1 MAMKSLSFLALL
13 SLLAI
18 TLPLAIA
25 SDPSP
30 LQDFCVG
37 VNTPADGVFVNGK
50 FCKDP
55 KLATA
60 DDFFFSGLHNARP
73 VNNAVRSNVT
83 AVNVNNLPGL
93 NTLGIS
99 IVRIDYGIGGQNPP
113 HTHPRAT
120 EILVVGEGTL
130 LVGFVTSNPDNRLIT
145 KTLNAGDVFVFPQG
159 LIHFQANIGKSP
171 AVAFAALSSQNP
183 GAITIANTVFGSNPA
198 INPSILARAFQL
210 DPRIVVD
217 LQGKFK
223 K

>member
-1 MAMKSLSFLALL
+1 MKNLSFLAII

-18 TLPLAIA
+18 TLPLANA

-55 KLATA
+55 KLATV
-60 DDFFFSGLHNARP
+60 DDFFFPGLNQAGTP
-73 VNNAVRSNVT
+73 NPKTGSTVT

-99 IVRIDYGIGGQNPP
+99 FARLDFAVNGQNPP
-113 HTHPRAT
+113 HFHPRAT
-120 EILVVGEGTL
+120 EILYVAQGTL
-130 LVGFVTSNPDNRLIT
+130 FVGFVTSNPENRLFT
-145 KTLNAGDVFVFPQG
+145 KTLNMGDVFVFPQG
-159 LIHFQANIGKSP
+159 LIHFLVNVGKCP
-171 AVAFAALSSQNP
+171 AVAFAGLSSQNP
-183 GAITIANTVFGSNPA
+183 GVITIANTVFGSNPQIDA
-198 INPSILARAFQL
+198 SILATAFQL
-210 DPRIVVD
+210 DPTIILD
-217 LQGKFK
+217 LQVKFK